1 LVLFLLLPM
10 AAAADSGVLVPTD
23 KQAPDPAVLSLS
35 EMQVDIHVD
44 NGDARVWVRQV
55 FVNHTN
61 RPQEGNYLFAL
72 PGGTT
77 ISDFAVWDGPVRIPA
92 VILERKRAKAIYQ
105 ELKSQAID
113 PGCWSRASAPR
124 TMRGEVRS
132 SARTSFPFQLTEPSG
147 WRLSITNI
155 FPCRRARVTFCCR

>member
-1 LVLFLLLPM
+1 M
-10 AAAADSGVLVPTD
+10 AATADSGVLVPTD
-23 KQAPDPAVLSLS
+23 KQAPDPAILSLS

-92 VILERKRAKAIYQ
+92 VILERKR
-105 ELKSQAID
+105 
-113 PGCWSRASAPR
+113 PR
-124 TMRGEVRS
+124 TMRGAVRS
-132 SARTSFPFQLTEPSG
+132 SARISFPFPLTEPSG
-147 WRLSITNI
+147 WRLSITNT

>member
-1 LVLFLLLPM
+1 MRRTGWALALLLLMRM
-10 AAAADSGVLVPTD
+10 AAYADSGVLVPTD
-23 KQAPDPAVLSLS
+23 KQAPDPAVLSLT

-77 ISDFAVWDGPVRIPA
+77 
-92 VILERKRAKAIYQ
+92 
-105 ELKSQAID
+105 
-113 PGCWSRASAPR
+113 SA
-124 TMRGEVRS
+124 T
-132 SARTSFPFQLTEPSG
+132 LPSG
-147 WRLSITNI
+147 MGRCA
-155 FPCRRARVTFCCR
+155 FPP